1 MTPHIP
7 LHTHSHYSL
16 LQALPKIHELVAKAK
31 EAGMKAIA
39 LTDNGNLYG
48 ALEFYK
54 ECKKAGI
61 KPILGVDGYLA
72 IRTRHDK
79 QSGIDNKR
87 HRLILL
93 AKNNQGYRNLIKLV
107 TLSHL
112 EGFYYKPRMDREL
125 LEAHSE
131 GLIAIMPALG
141 GEITAALRV
150 GDKEKAANTADWYRK
165 LFGNE
170 NFFLEITRHDEMD
183 GNKQVVEDIVSFS
196 NETKIPLVAG
206 NEVYYLEK
214 DEKKARTTLLSVQN
228 GGEQRGGFGDDGD
241 FHFLDNKEIE
251 KRFSKW
257 PDAISNTQKIA
268 GMCDLSLA
276 LGKWNF
282 PKFEIA
288 GGKSADDELREEVFA
303 GFGKRAIEK
312 TTGVIERVE
321 YELKVIKDK
330 GYAPYFLV
338 VSDLLDFAHSK
349 KILTTIRGS
358 VAGSLVTYLAGITNV
373 NPIEYKLPFER
384 FLNPERPSAPDIDMD
399 YADNR
404 RDEMIEYA
412 KSKYGADKVAQIGT
426 FGTMMAR
433 GSVRDVARALGYE
446 YGTGDK
452 IAKLIPFGS
461 QGFPMSIERGMEM
474 APELKALYKQDKDVK
489 AIIDMAMK
497 IEGCARHISVHA
509 AGVVIA
515 PTPLTDFV
523 PLQFDPKGEG
533 KIITQYDMHAVEDA
547 GLLKFDFLGIR
558 NLSILADAVERVK
571 QQENVDIDIE
581 NIPLDD
587 KKTFEMLA
595 KGETIGLFQLNGA
608 GMTRYLKDLRPSTI
622 HDINA
627 MVALY
632 RPGPMESIPK
642 YIERKHNP
650 RLVTYL
656 DNRMKE
662 ILDQSYGV
670 LTYQDDVMMVAIKLA
685 GYRWLEADKLRK
697 AMGKKIPAEMEAQK
711 EKLVNG
717 FIKHGMTTEK
727 AKELWTL
734 IEPFAAYGFNKCVT
748 GDTRLLRISDTP
760 NSNLSGNAGN
770 AVRTRS
776 GERQTVNF
784 QYADT
789 EVKKIR
795 HGDKIAAFDKETGR
809 IVIREVKEFVDMGIK
824 PVWKI
829 TTSSGKAIKATGN
842 HPFFCRIINNRR
854 QDQNSEKY
862 RIGIFVDNANLFYG
876 AKLSGWK
883 IDIRKIAAAV
893 KPYFNISFINY
904 YLAVPDTK
912 DKSFAPTM
920 EFINKIKKHVTI
932 KTKPLKY
939 INGGQ
944 IKKGDVDMEIAL
956 DVARTYQGLDVIMI
970 LTGDSDY
977 AELKSYAKERGK
989 KIIFAGYDA
998 STSWKLRQGKYVI
1011 LDRYRNE
1018 IELHPEK
1025 TTPKPELGRL
1035 LLDTLYA
1042 DRPSKSNGQWVHAE
1056 DLSLSQEIAA
1066 IRINHAVFWDK
1077 IKTIEKLPAEQVY
1090 DIEVA
1095 GVHTFIGNNI
1105 VTHNSHAAS
1114 YGKVAYQ
1121 TAYMKANFPAIYMA
1135 AVLTAD
1141 SGDVEKIGE
1150 IIAECKRMGIPVLP
1164 PDVNESQNGFT
1175 VVKSSDGKQNTIR
1188 FGLMTIKNFGEGISR
1203 AIILERESNGK
1214 FKSLMDFLQ
1223 RIKDRNLNKKSLEAL
1238 VKCGALDAF
1247 GERGQLLG
1255 NMDTLLNF
1263 NKESAR
1269 KPDNQISL
1277 FGNSGGG
1284 GVTLRLEKTNPLS
1297 KKDLLAWEKELLGLY
1312 LSGHPLDA
1320 FREIFQKRNTDIAK
1334 TISTLKEGM
1343 TAVIGG
1349 IIEEAKAIVTKG
1361 GEQMAFIKIADFSGS
1376 IEVVVFPRT
1385 YEEFK
1390 TLLNV
1395 ENCVAVKGKISNRNG
1410 EISLIADKFKKLG

>member
-632 RPGPMESIPK
+632 RPGPMDLIPLFLENKKNPKKVKYLHPDLQSIL
-642 YIERKHNP
+642 EE
-650 RLVTYL
+650 T
-656 DNRMKE
+656 
-662 ILDQSYGV
+662 YGV
-670 LTYQDDVMMVAIKLA
+670 LVYQEQVMEIANKLA
-685 GYRWLEADKLRK
+685 GYSMSKADNLRM
-697 AMGKKIPAEMEAQK
+697 AMGKKKKELMKK
-711 EKLVNG
+711 EKEKFLEGCVNNG
-717 FIKHGMTTEK
+717 YKKSLAEKIFNFIEK
-727 AKELWTL
+727 
-734 IEPFAAYGFNKCVT
+734 FAAYGFNKPH
-748 GDTRLLRISDTP
+748 S
-760 NSNLSGNAGN
+760 
-770 AVRTRS
+770 
-776 GERQTVNF
+776 
-784 QYADT
+784 
-789 EVKKIR
+789 
-795 HGDKIAAFDKETGR
+795 
-809 IVIREVKEFVDMGIK
+809 
-824 PVWKI
+824 
-829 TTSSGKAIKATGN
+829 
-842 HPFFCRIINNRR
+842 
-854 QDQNSEKY
+854 
-862 RIGIFVDNANLFYG
+862 
-876 AKLSGWK
+876 
-883 IDIRKIAAAV
+883 
-893 KPYFNISFINY
+893 
-904 YLAVPDTK
+904 
-912 DKSFAPTM
+912 
-920 EFINKIKKHVTI
+920 
-932 KTKPLKY
+932 
-939 INGGQ
+939 
-944 IKKGDVDMEIAL
+944 
-956 DVARTYQGLDVIMI
+956 
-970 LTGDSDY
+970 
-977 AELKSYAKERGK
+977 
-989 KIIFAGYDA
+989 
-998 STSWKLRQGKYVI
+998 
-1011 LDRYRNE
+1011 
-1018 IELHPEK
+1018 
-1025 TTPKPELGRL
+1025 
-1035 LLDTLYA
+1035 
-1042 DRPSKSNGQWVHAE
+1042 
-1056 DLSLSQEIAA
+1056 
-1066 IRINHAVFWDK
+1066 
-1077 IKTIEKLPAEQVY
+1077 
-1090 DIEVA
+1090 
-1095 GVHTFIGNNI
+1095 
-1105 VTHNSHAAS
+1105 AS
-1114 YGKVAYQ
+1114 YGLIAYW
-1121 TAYMKANFPAIYMA
+1121 TAYMKANFPVEFMTALLSAELQGMA
-1135 AVLTAD
+1135 
-1141 SGDVEKIGE
+1141 GPMRE
-1150 IIAECKRMGIPVLP
+1150 IKMAQALEECRRMEIPVLP
-1164 PDVNESQNGFT
+1164 PDIN
-1175 VVKSSDGKQNTIR
+1175 KSKLNFSIEGKSTSNVARAIR
-1188 FGLMTIKNFGEGISR
+1188 FGLSAIKNVGAAAINAILTPLKDGPYSSFKDFIYRVDLRRVNKRTVESLIKAGAFKQFANR
-1203 AIILERESNGK
+1203 A
-1214 FKSLMDFLQ
+1214 
-1223 RIKDRNLNKKSLEAL
+1223 
-1238 VKCGALDAF
+1238 
-1247 GERGQLLG
+1247 
-1255 NMDTLLNF
+1255 TLLSNYPKIV
-1263 NKESAR
+1263 KEISDS
-1269 KPDNQISL
+1269 KVETEKGQFSL
-1277 FGNSGGG
+1277 FGQENASLKILDNFTP
-1284 GVTLRLEKTNPLS
+1284 VEDFDEDEILQMEKEVIGFLISKNPLLKFGNLIRKKITKKIGDINQEDVDKTHILAGIVS
-1297 KKDLLAWEKELLGLY
+1297 GKKIIKTKKDSYE
-1312 LSGHPLDA
+1312 
-1320 FREIFQKRNTDIAK
+1320 
-1334 TISTLKEGM
+1334 
-1343 TAVIGG
+1343 
-1349 IIEEAKAIVTKG
+1349 
-1361 GEQMAFIKIADFSGS
+1361 MAFINFFDETGS
-1376 IEVVVFPRT
+1376 IECVVFPKLFIRLK
-1385 YEEFK
+1385 EILAINRVI
-1390 TLLNV
+1390 LL
-1395 ENCVAVKGKISNRNG
+1395 KGKINDRDGRLSVLIDNAVDLDK
-1410 EISLIADKFKKLG
+1410 ISEY